1 MNELLNMMAD
11 SVFPRENHSLLVL
24 HSHALNV
31 IMVIMDRFQTNSL
44 APCRK
49 PSLLGKRP
57 LRRGVRRKSC
67 IRRLLLRYMHSLALH
82 AQSRQ
87 ATIALHAQSRQ
98 ATIALH
104 GQSRQ
109 ATIALHAQSRQATI
123 ALHAQFRQAT
133 IALHA
138 QFRQF
143 PRYIWL
149 HLFHT

>member
-1 MNELLNMMAD
+1 MMAD
-11 SVFPRENHSLLVL
+11 SVF

-31 IMVIMDRFQTNSL
+31 IMVIMDRFQTNSI

-67 IRRLLLRYMHSLALH
+67 IRRLLLRYMHSPDRLLLRYMQSLQATIELH

-87 ATIALHAQSRQ
+87 ATIVLHAQSRQ
-98 ATIALH
+98 ATSAK
-104 GQSRQ
+104 
-109 ATIALHAQSRQATI
+109 
-123 ALHAQFRQAT
+123 HAQFRQAS

-143 PRYIWL
+143 PRYVSDRNNANRIFQG
-149 HLFHT
+149 HPMAIFGKYLFGRRFEN